1 MRTLASTWP
10 FEDQQNAF
18 HFPSCGVSTCTLP
31 TDAAASPTPTD
42 RSEKKAQRHRSS
54 GSPSWSRWC
63 AGPRPASGPTCD
75 QRWGLKSEGPR
86 SGNQQLKLVPNMLQP
101 NIGPG
106 RGLSQIQLNSNS
118 TQFRILK
125 LEMAVLSLSSKWK
138 RPLWAIQRPR
148 VRSTGVPM
156 IIQIHTS
163 SS

>member
-31 TDAAASPTPTD
+31 TDATASPTPTD

-106 RGLSQIQLNSNS
+106 RGVEPNS
-118 TQFRILK
+118 TQFKFNSIPYFK
-125 LEMAVLSLSSKWK
+125 VGNGGSFPFIKMEEASM
-138 RPLWAIQRPR
+138 
-148 VRSTGVPM
+148 G
-156 IIQIHTS
+156 HTKAQS
-163 SS
+163 PQHWGTHDHTNSYK